1 MISGAGTGAAGIAY
15 VSLTANP
22 GAVAAIPAILY
33 VLPCTQQWVEQCS
46 SADVFQKGKTAACCK
61 F

>member
-22 GAVAAIPAILY
+22 GAVAAIPAILAFAVCPAMY
-33 VLPCTQQWVEQCS
+33 
-46 SADVFQKGKTAACCK
+46 AAMGGAM
-61 F
+61 